1 MIEAIVTQTLKNIKD
16 IFLAV
21 WLTKLYSKQVV
32 LYRDKNA
39 VNKFI
44 EAILNPL
51 VPCIH

>member
-1 MIEAIVTQTLKNIKD
+1 MIEARVTDTLKNIKD

-21 WLTKLYSKQVV
+21 WLTKLYIKHIA

-39 VNKFI
+39 INKFI
-44 EAILNPL
+44 KAILNLL